1 MLHLQTLFRRLQV
14 RGNSMGLQR
23 PAKPCLIDEGI
34 WHAFSLWYRR
44 VAETRRYYRI
54 VMGIA
59 LFWAAILVLIMLF
72 YKR

>member
-1 MLHLQTLFRRLQV
+1 
-14 RGNSMGLQR
+14 MGLQR

-44 VAETRRYYRI
+44 VAETQLYHRI
-54 VMGIA
+54 VMIIVVSGVS
-59 LFWAAILVLIMLF
+59 ILVLVTLF